1 MIIVRRVLPT
11 EYYKYRS
18 HLLSLDENSR
28 YLRFGYR
35 APDTAINKTCDAV
48 EADQSSHV
56 LYCIENE
63 NLEFAGVAH
72 IAIGETGSELA
83 FSVLKEYQGQ
93 GYGTAL
99 MERAILHCRT
109 RNIEKSHLVCLQT
122 NAAIKRLCS
131 KYGIAV
137 KNDCG
142 EAIGAVEFTKPDFD
156 AFLQEMT
163 VSNLA
168 IVDYFS
174 KRFPRFLIN
183 PHKAVES

>member
-11 EYYKYRS
+11 EYHKYRT

-28 YLRFGYR
+28 YMRFGYR
-35 APDTAINKTCDAV
+35 APDTAINKMCDTV
-48 EADQSSHV
+48 EADQSAHV

-63 NLEFAGVAH
+63 KLEFAGVAH
-72 IAIGETGSELA
+72 IATEGDSTELA
-83 FSVLKEYQGQ
+83 FSVLKEYQGR
-93 GYGTAL
+93 GYGSAL

-109 RNIEKSHLVCLQT
+109 RNISKSHLVCLQT
-122 NAAIKRLCS
+122 NKAIKRLCT

-137 KNDCG
+137 KNECG
-142 EAIGAVEFTKPDFD
+142 ESIGAVEFNKPEFD
-156 AFLQEMT
+156 TFISEMAA
-163 VSNLA
+163 SNLA

>member
-11 EYYKYRS
+11 EYHKYRT

-28 YLRFGYR
+28 YMRFGYR
-35 APDTAINKTCDAV
+35 APDTAINKLCDDF
-48 EADQSSHV
+48 EENQSEHV

-63 NLEFAGVAH
+63 NLDFAGVAH
-72 IAIGETGSELA
+72 IAIGKTGSELA
-83 FSVLKEYQGQ
+83 FSVLKDYQGR

-109 RNIEKSHLVCLQT
+109 RNISKSNLVCLQS
-122 NAAIKRLCS
+122 NAAIKRLCN

-137 KNDCG
+137 KNECG
-142 EAIGAVEFTKPDFD
+142 DAIGSVEFTKPDFD
-156 AFLQEMT
+156 AFLKEMT
-163 VSNLA
+163 ASNLA